1 MIMKRVIRIIT
12 RLGLIALL
20 IYFLLGRFTSHKDA
34 AQAGA
39 VPNTTYVPEQP
50 PTPADAAPRIRAQR
64 GYAPRA
70 ELVRLPHHR

>member
-1 MIMKRVIRIIT
+1 MKRVIRIIT

-20 IYFLLGRFTSHKDA
+20 IYFLLGLFTLHKDA

-39 VPNTTYVPEQP
+39 VPNTAYVPQLS
-50 PTPADAAPRIRAQR
+50 PTPADAAPRGRAQH